1 MRATAVVL
9 NPDNDVLLVQHNG
22 QDDWALPGGRII
34 VGEDPAH
41 RAAVEVE
48 EETGIHITQP
58 IRVGHHAGT
67 AAAHEIYVAQGSGE
81 PRSDHREIQGAI
93 WWDGVRPLRMQPH
106 VFAILEIVQS
116 IDDDEEETHL
126 EPAQSFPN
134 PDPEKEPT
142 VVQPL
147 AHMEEQTPTLPA
159 PILPEESPVTRPSTN
174 VEGRPLGQ
182 KVHRSDVLTPF
193 IATAWSWVVI
203 AALLLADWLIWV
215 MLRIRSNERRIRPT
229 RRVTWPKGLK
239 QELMRRQD
247 NTCVYCGHR
256 RIARSLDID
265 HMVPAVR
272 GGSNDTS
279 NLQVICRP
287 CNQRKGLQTDR
298 EFRQRYSRL
307 VPPTPLTPPRRRVSQ
322 SDFKQETQR
331 TSQTASVR
339 EFRRTRYISPREKII
354 SGCFISGGIVAALVL
369 YGLASIGAGGFLL
382 LFPSLVLGGAVGFG
396 IWLRAHM
403 TGATSEDEG

>member
-1 MRATAVVL
+1 
-9 NPDNDVLLVQHNG
+9 
-22 QDDWALPGGRII
+22 
-34 VGEDPAH
+34 
-41 RAAVEVE
+41 
-48 EETGIHITQP
+48 
-58 IRVGHHAGT
+58 
-67 AAAHEIYVAQGSGE
+67 
-81 PRSDHREIQGAI
+81 
-93 WWDGVRPLRMQPH
+93 MQPH

-116 IDDDEEETHL
+116 ITAQEEETEPYL
-126 EPAQSFPN
+126 QPAQSPSS
-134 PDPEKEPT
+134 PDPEEELS
-142 VVQPL
+142 VAHPL
-147 AHMEEQTPTLPA
+147 ADTEGQTPTLPV
-159 PILPEESPVTRPSTN
+159 PVLPEESPLTQSSTS
-174 VEGRPLGQ
+174 VEERTLGQ
-182 KVHRSDVLTPF
+182 KTRRPDDSTPF

-229 RRVTWPKGLK
+229 RRVTWSKGLK
-239 QELMRRQD
+239 QELMKRQD
-247 NTCVYCGHR
+247 STCAYCGHR

-265 HMVPAVR
+265 HMIPAVR
-272 GGSNDTS
+272 GGSNDAS

-307 VPPTPLTPPRRRVSQ
+307 VPAAPLTPPRRRVSQ

-382 LFPSLVLGGAVGFG
+382 LLPSLVLGGAFGFG

-403 TGATSEDEG
+403 TGATSKDED